1 MRTPQSAKLSETQVD
16 TKLEK
21 PQVVVEMQ
29 RRLTK
34 RLVLLN

>member
-21 PQVVVEMQ
+21 PQVEDNHIDQ
-29 RRLTK
+29 
-34 RLVLLN
+34 